1 MSPKRS
7 VKSSPGTYSTRSKS
21 KALLF
26 FGPTGVGKT
35 ELLSQLPV
43 PAEVINADSMQVYR
57 GLDIGTAKPPQEV
70 LSRIPHHLVDICD
83 PEEQFHVGRFVEE
96 ANRLIPEI
104 EERGALPIVSGG
116 TAFYFRNLIYGL
128 PGTPESTPETRE
140 FLQRRLEAEGLE
152 ALYAE
157 LREVDPESAER
168 IEANDRYRILRALEV
183 YLESGYPL
191 SAFAPQWVPREDL
204 EVVAL
209 GLYREREH
217 LYRRINERVE
227 GMFDAGLPGEV
238 ARLVRAGH
246 GPETPA
252 MRAIGYREFFRY
264 ATAAELESGRLSDE
278 SRERIV
284 REIQK
289 NSRRYAKRQIT
300 FFSRLPAVRWLEPG
314 EERELF
320 RLAELLFS
328 ES

>member
-1 MSPKRS
+1 
-7 VKSSPGTYSTRSKS
+7 
-21 KALLF
+21 
-26 FGPTGVGKT
+26 
-35 ELLSQLPV
+35 
-43 PAEVINADSMQVYR
+43 MQVYR
-57 GLDIGTAKPPQEV
+57 GLDIGTAKPPEGL
-70 LSRIPHHLVDICD
+70 LSRIPHHLVDICE

-104 EERGALPIVSGG
+104 EGRGRLPVVSGG
-116 TAFYFRNLIYGL
+116 TAFYFRSLIYGL
-128 PGTPESTPETRE
+128 PGTPEATPETRE
-140 FLQRRLEAEGLE
+140 QLQRRLEQEGLE

-183 YLESGYPL
+183 YLESGYPR
-191 SAFAPQWVPREDL
+191 SAFPPQREPRDDL
-204 EVVAL
+204 EFLAV

-217 LYRRINERVE
+217 LYRRIDERVE
-227 GMFDAGLPGEV
+227 QMFGAGLPREV
-238 ARLVRAGH
+238 GALVRAGY
-246 GPETPA
+246 GPATPA

-264 ATAAELESGRLSDE
+264 ADREELESGRLGPGV
-278 SRERIV
+278 RETIL

-314 EERELF
+314 EEKELF
-320 RLAELLFS
+320 RLSELLVS